1 MKFLLLLS
9 AFVLAAQLMLQ
20 MLKIGSF
27 VRASHVIVAPMAGVS
42 DQPFRNLCRE
52 FGAQWVVSEMVT
64 SDSRLWNTVKSQQR
78 LRFHDEIEPRWVQ
91 IAGAE
96 PAAMANAAMMN
107 VQLGAQIIDI
117 NMGCPAKKVCR
128 RAAGSA
134 LLRDELLVA
143 SILESV
149 VAAVNVP
156 VTLKIRLGWS
166 KEEVNAETIAR
177 IAEDC
182 GVVLLTVHGRT
193 RQCRFGGEVD
203 YEAIARV
210 KSSISIP
217 VIANGDIVDAGQAKR
232 VLDITKAD
240 GVMIGR
246 AAQGRPWLPAMISEY
261 LNTGKSVTEPTDEVL
276 LRTLKA
282 HIQALSA
289 FHGEVSGLR
298 IARKHIGWYLD
309 AWPGGSER
317 ARKLFNELD
326 SSDAQLRFVDELFSR
341 SGLAA

>member
-1 MKFLLLLS
+1 
-9 AFVLAAQLMLQ
+9 

-27 VRASHVIVAPMAGVS
+27 VRASNVIVAPMAGVS

-210 KSSISIP
+210 KSAISIP

-246 AAQGRPWLPAMISEY
+246 ATQGRPWLPAMISEY

-317 ARKLFNELD
+317 ARKLFYKLD